1 MKNIE
6 ISVQDRKG
14 MTKNELKRF
23 RNEGFVPGVLYGK
36 HIEKN
41 FNISFLTREFM
52 KLLNHHGRSVILSLK
67 SDNKDL
73 NGKMAIIKKVDRDII
88 KENIF
93 LNVDL
98 VEITAGEKISLKVP
112 LSFVGEPKGTKEG
125 GVADIKRRQLYIE
138 CFPKDIPNEIEVDIS
153 NLDLNDVLHISDL
166 KLKEGVEVLDDKEL
180 TLVSVS
186 IIKEKVEEPE
196 VAEGAEG
203 AEGEASEGAEA
214 GAAEGEGAKKPEEGK
229 KEEAPKEDKKE
240 ESK

>member
-6 ISVQDRKG
+6 FNVEDRKS
-14 MTKNELKRF
+14 MTKNELRRF

-41 FNISFLTREFM
+41 FNLSFQTRELI
-52 KLLNHHGRSVILSLK
+52 KLLNNQGRSVILSLK

-73 NGKMAIIKKVDRDII
+73 NGKLAIIKKIDKDII

-98 VEITAGEKISLKVP
+98 VEITAGEKISLKVY
-112 LSFVGEPKGTKEG
+112 LNFLGEPKGAKEG
-125 GVADIKRRQLYIE
+125 GVVDIKRRRLYIE

-153 NLDLNDVLHISDL
+153 NLDVNDVIHVGDL
-166 KLKEGVEVLDDKEL
+166 KLKEGIEVLDDKDL

-186 IIKEKVEEPE
+186 IIKEKVEEPVE
-196 VAEGAEG
+196 
-203 AEGEASEGAEA
+203 
-214 GAAEGEGAKKPEEGK
+214 AAEGEEETEGEAAKKPEEGK
-229 KEEAPKEDKKE
+229 KEEAPKDDKDKKE
-240 ESK
+240 A